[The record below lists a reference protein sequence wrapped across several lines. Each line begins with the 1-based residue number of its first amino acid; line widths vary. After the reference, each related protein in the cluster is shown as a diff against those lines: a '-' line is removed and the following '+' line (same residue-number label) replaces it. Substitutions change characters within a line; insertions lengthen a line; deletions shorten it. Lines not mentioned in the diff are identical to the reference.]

1 MLKGF
6 NCNERPDYP
15 RPPAPPSPP
24 PTPGVYSSP
33 STVAPTTRH
42 QVTIVGYNH
51 EKQNRLA
58 YHLWQAA
65 IDTDWHL
72 DKVVTISREDL
83 PESPPVTNRDAHF
96 RFLLYCAPNV
106 DHTIIINLFDRRPG
120 YEWVQASVFDTIWS
134 LYKKCANVQVVVIG
148 SLAHH
153 FPGLAGVSERY
164 IQAKQ
169 HLAQLM
175 NKTYVDALNSKARL
189 LYIELGVLESMLE
202 QSPPWPAR
210 YFTNKEAAR
219 AIIDLA
225 RANKKI
231 MFTGLTGPN
240 VWTPPSPPQDTSCTT
255 NS

>member
-1 MLKGF
+1 MRQGF
-6 NCNERPDYP
+6 NYNERPSCP
-15 RPPAPPSPP
+15 MPPAPPSPP
-24 PTPGVYSSP
+24 LEPKAFYSQ
-33 STVAPTTRH
+33 TRH
-42 QVTIVGYNH
+42 RVTIVGYNH

-58 YHLWQAA
+58 YHLGREA

-72 DKVVTISREDL
+72 DSLATIGRKEL
-83 PESPPVTNRDAHF
+83 PENLQVTEKNTYF
-96 RFLLYCAPNV
+96 RSLLDCDSGV

-120 YEWVQASVFDTIWS
+120 YEWVQESVFDTIWS
-134 LYKKCANVQVVVIG
+134 LYKNCANVQVVVIG

-164 IQAKQ
+164 IQAKR
-169 HLAQLM
+169 HLAHLM

-219 AIIDLA
+219 TIIDLA

-240 VWTPPSPPQDTSCTT
+240 VWTPPTPLHPQDTSCTT

>member
-1 MLKGF
+1 MISSF
-6 NCNERPDYP
+6 NYNERPSRP
-15 RPPAPPSPP
+15 HPPAPPSPP
-24 PTPGVYSSP
+24 PAPGLCSDTSV
-33 STVAPTTRH
+33 TTPTTRH

-58 YHLWQAA
+58 YHLGQEA
-65 IDTDWHL
+65 INTDWHL
-72 DKVVTISREDL
+72 EKLATVERKDI
-83 PESPPVTNRDAHF
+83 PENLGWNTKFAHF
-96 RFLLYCAPNV
+96 RSLLDCDSSL
-106 DHTIIINLFDRRPG
+106 DHTIILNLFDRRPG
-120 YEWVQASVFDTIWS
+120 YEWVQASVFNTIWS
-134 LYKKCANVQVVVIG
+134 LYKKHANVQVVVIG

-153 FPGLAGVSERY
+153 FPGLAGVPERY
-164 IQAKQ
+164 IKAKQ

-175 NKTYVDALNSKARL
+175 NKTYVDALNSSARL

-202 QSPPWPAR
+202 QKPQWPAR

-219 AIIDLA
+219 TIIDLA

-240 VWTPPSPPQDTSCTT
+240 IWTPLPPQDTSCTT